1 MMLGARMPFW
11 FFSLSLVVGLLLQLI
26 LLPDLLSPA
35 RPLWL
40 PLLIAYWA
48 LVEPRVPVLVGAFI
62 SGITMDVL
70 FNSVLGQHALGLV
83 VLAYIV
89 SRMRPIFILFPL
101 WQATLALAPAW
112 MLYIYLMFWI
122 DLVTHHQ
129 ADVWLR
135 WLPVV
140 STTLLWP
147 LVFAL
152 MEAMRGHRND
162 SE

>member
-1 MMLGARMPFW
+1 MIRSTRALFW
-11 FFSLSLVVGLLLQLI
+11 MFSLSLVVGMLLQLV
-26 LLPDLLSPA
+26 LLPNLLSSA
-35 RPLWL
+35 RPLWV

-48 LVEPRVPVLVGAFI
+48 LVEPRVPVLLGAFI
-62 SGITMDVL
+62 CGIVMDVL
-70 FNSVLGQHALGLV
+70 FSSVLGQHALGLV
-83 VLAYIV
+83 LMAYTV

-112 MLYIYLMFWI
+112 LFYIYLMFWI
-122 DLVTHHQ
+122 DSATHHQ

-140 STTLLWP
+140 STTLFWP

-152 MEAMRGHRND
+152 MEAVRGRDD

>member
-1 MMLGARMPFW
+1 MMLGGRMRFW
-11 FFSLSLVVGLLLQLI
+11 FFSISLVVSVLLHLV
-26 LLPDLLSPA
+26 LLPDMLSAA

-40 PLLIAYWA
+40 PLMIAYWA
-48 LVEPRVPVLVGAFI
+48 LVEPRAPVLAGAFI
-62 SGITMDVL
+62 SGIAMDVL
-70 FNSVLGQHALGLV
+70 FNSALGQHALGLV
-83 VLAYIV
+83 LMASTV

-122 DLVTHHQ
+122 DTTTHHQ
-129 ADVWLR
+129 ADLWLR

-140 STTLLWP
+140 STTLFWP

-152 MEAMRGHRND
+152 MEAMRGRND